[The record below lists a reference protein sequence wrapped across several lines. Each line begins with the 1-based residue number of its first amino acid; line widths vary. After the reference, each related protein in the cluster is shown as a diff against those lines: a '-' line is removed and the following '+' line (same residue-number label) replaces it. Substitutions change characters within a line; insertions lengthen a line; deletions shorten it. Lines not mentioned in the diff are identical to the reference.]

1 MEINNIM
8 ESLKALS
15 QRTVIIILAVYA
27 IFSTLGWLYYSEESA
42 EKSATILLNT
52 EAIEAVDSYVEKT
65 ADTGE
70 MDDFIHSEE
79 GQLFYSLT
87 SE

>member
-1 MEINNIM
+1 MD
-8 ESLKALS
+8 K
-15 QRTVIIILAVYA
+15 
-27 IFSTLGWLYYSEESA
+27 
-42 EKSATILLNT
+42 

-70 MDDFIHSEE
+70 MDEFIQSEE
-79 GQLFYSLT
+79 GQRFYTLT

>member
-1 MEINNIM
+1 MKN
-8 ESLKALS
+8 
-15 QRTVIIILAVYA
+15 TIIAILACYSL
-27 IFSTLGWLYYSEESA
+27 ISTLGWFYYSEESA
-42 EKSATILLNT
+42 EKSAVILMDK

-70 MDDFIHSEE
+70 MDEFIQSEE
-79 GQLFYSLT
+79 GQRFYTLT